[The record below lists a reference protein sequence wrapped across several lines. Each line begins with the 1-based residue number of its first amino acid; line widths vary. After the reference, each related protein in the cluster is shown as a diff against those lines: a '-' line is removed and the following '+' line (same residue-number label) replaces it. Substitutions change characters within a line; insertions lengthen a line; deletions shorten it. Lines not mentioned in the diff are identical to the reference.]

1 MRGGG
6 SKAVWNFSENSSD
19 SATLLLA
26 KYFESDSPSI
36 FRDFYES
43 LKSLHKMF
51 KLWIP
56 YFWRWLENRW
66 SQRLINRSPHMLL
79 QYIGKEVMEN
89 DFFQCKK
96 DVSVIN
102 AQSAQFDFHKKNEQL
117 LLAII
122 FVIPEKLVHKY
133 RYIRLID
140 IST

>member
-1 MRGGG
+1 MFFRKFIWFG
-6 SKAVWNFSENSSD
+6 
-19 SATLLLA
+19 SATLPLA
-26 KYFESDSPSI
+26 KYIEYDSPS
-36 FRDFYES
+36 FFWEVYES
-43 LKSLHKMF
+43 LKSLNRLHKMF

-56 YFWRWLENRW
+56 YFGRWLENRW